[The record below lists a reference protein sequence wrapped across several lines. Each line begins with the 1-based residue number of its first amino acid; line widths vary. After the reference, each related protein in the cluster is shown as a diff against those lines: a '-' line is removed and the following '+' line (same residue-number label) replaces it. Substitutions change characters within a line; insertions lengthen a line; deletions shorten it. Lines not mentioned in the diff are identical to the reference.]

1 MGFLIDGHNVIA
13 ATPGLSLKMMDDEQE
28 LIALLQVFCRVR
40 RKTAEVY
47 FDGAPPGYAGRRK
60 FGAVS
65 AFFVPQGVTADAALL
80 SRMRE
85 LRGKGGGWTVVSSD
99 RSIQAEARVLG
110 HTVMD
115 SGQFVRALQ
124 HAVYEVMMPER
135 EGKQSLSGV
144 EVEEW
149 LRLFGERGEK

>member
-13 ATPGLSLKMMDDEQE
+13 MIPGLSLKMMDDEQE

-47 FDGAPPGYAGRRK
+47 FDGAPPGYAGKRK

-85 LRGKGGGWTVVSSD
+85 LRGRGESWTVVSSD
-99 RSIQAEARVLG
+99 RSIQAEARVLR

-115 SGQFVRALQ
+115 SGQFVKALQ
-124 HAVYEVMMPER
+124 QAAYEVTTPER
-135 EGKQSLSGV
+135 KGKQALSGE

-149 LRLFGERGEK
+149 LRLFGVREEE